1 MLDAYVYNCYIF
13 FLGWMLDNYVVSLL
27 FLIAVFVLKCIL
39 YDKIIY
45 TLAYNLLLH
54 VIPSPILLLSVW
66 KRP

>member
-13 FLGWMLDNYVVSLL
+13 FLGWMFDNYVVSLL
-27 FLIAVFVLKCIL
+27 LLIAVFVLKCIL

-45 TLAYNLLLH
+45 TPAYNLLLH

-66 KRP
+66 KCP